1 MVKVVQN
8 PTLPNTMPPDQDAH
22 LGVESLD
29 QIGGMGEA
37 LEVKDLPVGPD
48 PSEAATAEIA
58 AALEL
63 LRAAA
68 LPFAPDHVQAPLA
81 MIWTDKQIERIAA
94 AVVDL
99 CEFHGWT
106 VGEFF
111 TQYGPYLQLL
121 AALGMPI
128 LGTLKIL
135 KMPPPK
141 QAEQAAQ
148 G

>member
-8 PTLPNTMPPDQDAH
+8 PPLPNAMPPDQDTH

-37 LEVKDLPVGPD
+37 LEVKDLPAGPD
-48 PSEAATAEIA
+48 PSEAATLEIA

-81 MIWTDKQIERIAA
+81 MIWTDKQLERIAA
-94 AVVDL
+94 AVVEL

-111 TQYGPYLQLL
+111 SQYGPYLQLL

>member
-1 MVKVVQN
+1 MVKLVQQ
-8 PTLPNTMPPDQDAH
+8 PEKTTGTGTDQDAH

-29 QIGGMGEA
+29 DIAALGDAMEA
-37 LEVKDLPVGPD
+37 KALPAGPD

-81 MIWTDKQIERIAA
+81 MIWTDKQLERIAA

-99 CEFHGWT
+99 CEYHGWT

-141 QAEQAAQ
+141 QAEQPAQ

>member
-1 MVKVVQN
+1 MVVVQKK
-8 PTLPNTMPPDQDAH
+8 PAENTDADNH

-29 QIGGMGEA
+29 QIGGMGDA
-37 LEVKDLPVGPD
+37 LEAQAMPAGPAGPD

-81 MIWTDKQIERIAA
+81 MIWTDKQLERIAA

-111 TQYGPYLQLL
+111 SQYGPYLQLL

-141 QAEQAAQ
+141 QAEQQAQ